1 VFFTGPRDTGTVGM
15 IYLLVK
21 ALLSSNW
28 RLIRHLE
35 FLRVFTFIT
44 FQAPVAVAVSF
55 FFVLLTGR
63 STIAW
68 LKKHHIGDDPNF
80 DQVDVNKIMAPKRG
94 TPTMGGLLIIAS
106 IAATTLL
113 LADLRNFYV
122 QMALICLIW
131 LGGVGGADDWLK
143 ATASRRTNSRQGLT
157 TLEKLLFQV
166 GLAVVLSWF
175 TYWHGQWVISAREL
189 TVPFF
194 KFVHPTLG
202 LLPFVIIGTVVMT
215 GASNA
220 VNLTDGLDGLAAG
233 TMAIV
238 AFTLMVFAL
247 IVGTA
252 PLATYLLLPHI
263 EASGQMAVLAGAT
276 MGACLGFLWF
286 NCYPAQ
292 VFMGDTGSLAL
303 GGLIGYIAIVIR
315 QELILLIVGGI
326 FVAEALSVM
335 LQVSYFKYSRKRFG
349 KGRRILL
356 MAPLHHHL
364 QRKGWTETQV
374 VVRFWLLTAMLAAL
388 ALATIKL
395 R

>member
-1 VFFTGPRDTGTVGM
+1 
-15 IYLLVK
+15 
-21 ALLSSNW
+21 
-28 RLIRHLE
+28 
-35 FLRVFTFIT
+35 
-44 FQAPVAVAVSF
+44 
-55 FFVLLTGR
+55 
-63 STIAW
+63 
-68 LKKHHIGDDPNF
+68 
-80 DQVDVNKIMAPKRG
+80 
-94 TPTMGGLLIIAS
+94 
-106 IAATTLL
+106 
-113 LADLRNFYV
+113 
-122 QMALICLIW
+122 
-131 LGGVGGADDWLK
+131 
-143 ATASRRTNSRQGLT
+143 
-157 TLEKLLFQV
+157 
-166 GLAVVLSWF
+166 
-175 TYWHGQWVISAREL
+175 
-189 TVPFF
+189 
-194 KFVHPTLG
+194 
-202 LLPFVIIGTVVMT
+202 
-215 GASNA
+215 

-326 FVAEALSVM
+326 FVAEALSVI
-335 LQVSYFKYSRKRFG
+335 LQVGYFKYSRKRFG
-349 KGRRILL
+349 MGRRILL

>member
-1 VFFTGPRDTGTVGM
+1 M

-28 RLIRHLE
+28 RLIHHLE

-55 FFVLLTGR
+55 FTVLLTGR

-68 LKKHHIGDDPNF
+68 LYKHHIGDDPNF
-80 DQVDVNKIMAPKRG
+80 DQAEVNKIMAPKRG

-143 ATASRRTNSRQGLT
+143 ATAGRRANSRQGMT

-166 GLAVVLSWF
+166 GLAVVLSLF
-175 TYWHGQWVISAREL
+175 TYWHGQWVTPAREL
-189 TVPFF
+189 AVPFF
-194 KFVHPTLG
+194 KSVHPTLG
-202 LLPFVIIGTVVMT
+202 LLPFVLIGTLVMT

-326 FVAEALSVM
+326 FVAEALSVI
-335 LQVSYFKYSRKRFG
+335 LQVGYFKYSRKRFG
-349 KGRRILL
+349 MGRRILL

>member
-1 VFFTGPRDTGTVGM
+1 
-15 IYLLVK
+15 
-21 ALLSSNW
+21 
-28 RLIRHLE
+28 
-35 FLRVFTFIT
+35 
-44 FQAPVAVAVSF
+44 
-55 FFVLLTGR
+55 
-63 STIAW
+63 
-68 LKKHHIGDDPNF
+68 
-80 DQVDVNKIMAPKRG
+80 
-94 TPTMGGLLIIAS
+94 
-106 IAATTLL
+106 
-113 LADLRNFYV
+113 
-122 QMALICLIW
+122 
-131 LGGVGGADDWLK
+131 
-143 ATASRRTNSRQGLT
+143 
-157 TLEKLLFQV
+157 
-166 GLAVVLSWF
+166 
-175 TYWHGQWVISAREL
+175 L

-202 LLPFVIIGTVVMT
+202 LVPFVIIGTLVMT
-215 GASNA
+215 GSSNA

-233 TMAIV
+233 TMAITS
-238 AFTLMVFAL
+238 FTLMVFAL

-252 PLATYLLLPHI
+252 PLASYLLLPHI

-286 NCYPAQ
+286 NCSPAQ

-326 FVAEALSVM
+326 FVAEALSVV
-335 LQVSYFKYSRKRFG
+335 LQVGYFKYSRRRYG
-349 KGRRILL
+349 AGRRILL

-374 VVRFWLLTAMLAAL
+374 VVRFWLLSAMLAAL